1 MIIGDK
7 EHNAS
12 RWMFPSSKKGGVPI
26 GPAVISH
33 RLRLLLKHAGCRQ
46 ARFHDLRHTFA
57 TNALEYGMDIKTL
70 STVLGHVSTATTLNV
85 YSHITDEMRK
95 QAAEKINKGIA
106 KTETQPTEEIT
117 PKERTVTTFQAK
129 KRWQRKVS

>member
-1 MIIGDK
+1 
-7 EHNAS
+7 
-12 RWMFPSSKKGGVPI
+12 MFPSSKKGGVPI

-85 YSHITDEMRK
+85 YSHITDEMLDK
-95 QAAEKINKGIA
+95 DGHYELTVLAQFYALINKPDTLLIA
-106 KTETQPTEEIT
+106 HNAQVP
-117 PKERTVTTFQAK
+117 
-129 KRWQRKVS
+129 SY